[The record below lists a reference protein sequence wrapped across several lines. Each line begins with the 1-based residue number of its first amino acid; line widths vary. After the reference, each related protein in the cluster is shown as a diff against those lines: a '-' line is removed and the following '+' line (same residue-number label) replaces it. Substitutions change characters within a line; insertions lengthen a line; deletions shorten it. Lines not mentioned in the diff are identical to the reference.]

1 ALAAARQ
8 GDQVNPQKRSSGSQ
22 FYIVVGRTWT
32 EDELDMIEEKRGFEY
47 TDEQR
52 EIYKTLGGYPFL
64 DREYTVYGEVIGGL
78 DIVDAISVVD
88 TNPADRPLQDIII
101 ESVEIVE

>member
-1 ALAAARQ
+1 
-8 GDQVNPQKRSSGSQ
+8 
-22 FYIVVGRTWT
+22 
-32 EDELDMIEEKRGFEY
+32 
-47 TDEQR
+47 
-52 EIYKTLGGYPFL
+52 
-64 DREYTVYGEVIGGL
+64 VYGEVVEGL